1 MDRRNF
7 LKNSTKVGAA
17 LMALSLTPLKAKE
30 KGSSLISLKKDP
42 NKLFNLPNFLEY
54 KVVARN
60 GEIMSDGLQTPPR
73 PDGMAC
79 FQNKDGTI
87 TLIKNHEIGSRR
99 LPSSY
104 DSNLPQSISY
114 DTNFAGVP
122 YTGGTTNLVLD
133 PQSLRK
139 INHYRSLA
147 GTVNNCAGGK
157 TSWGSWISCEET
169 RMEGHGYAFEVY
181 ADKQMSSVRRLNYM
195 GRFNREA
202 VSIYEPNGIVYQ
214 TEDDPSGLF
223 YRFLPSN
230 KKDLTKPGKLQALK
244 IKSQIDPRN
253 QKNNIKMGS
262 RFEVEWVD
270 IQDFDAKEQTTKQQ
284 GLIQG
289 ASPFNGSEGII
300 TDKDSVFFTCKDGG
314 FKEYGQIFRYYP
326 SKYEGT
332 KEEESA
338 PGVIELYYESNSKN
352 EYWGGDNIVISP
364 WGDLIICED
373 NGSRGCKLL
382 GIDPRGNLYAIG
394 QVVDS
399 SSEIAGVCFSP
410 DGNTMFLNIQDEGKT
425 IAIYGDWSKIKSL
438 KA

>member
-7 LKNSTKVGAA
+7 IKNSSKTGIA
-17 LMALSLTPLKAKE
+17 LMALSLIPLKAAQKY
-30 KGSSLISLKKDP
+30 KSLSSLKKDP
-42 NKLFNLPNFLEY
+42 DKLFNLPDFLEY
-54 KVVARN
+54 KIVARN
-60 GEIMSDGLQTPPR
+60 GEEMSDGLQTPPR

-79 FQNKDGTI
+79 FQNNDGTI

-104 DSNLPQSISY
+104 DSNLPKSISY

-133 PQSLRK
+133 PKSLKR
-139 INHYRSLA
+139 IDHYRSLA
-147 GTVNNCAGGK
+147 GTINNCAGGR

-169 RMEGHGYAFEVY
+169 RMDDHGYAFEVY
-181 ADKQMSSVRRLNYM
+181 ADKKPNSVRRLDYM

-214 TEDDPSGLF
+214 TEDDSSGLF
-223 YRFLPSN
+223 YRFLPSDP
-230 KKDLTKPGKLQALK
+230 KDLAQPGKLQALK

-253 QKNNIKMGS
+253 PKNNITTGS

-270 IQDFDAKEQTTKQQ
+270 IVDFHAKKNTTKYQ
-284 GLIQG
+284 GSIQG

-300 TDKDSVFFTCKDGG
+300 TDKKSVFFTCKDGG
-314 FKEYGQIFRYYP
+314 YKEHGQIFRYYP

-332 KEEESA
+332 AKEVEQ
-338 PGVIELYYESNSKN
+338 PGILELFYESKN
-352 EYWGGDNIVISP
+352 KDEYWGGDNIVIAP

-382 GIDPRGNLYAIG
+382 GINNHGSIYVIG
-394 QVVDS
+394 QVEDS

-410 DGNTMFLNIQDEGKT
+410 DGKNMFLNIQDEGRT
-425 IAIYGDWSKIKSL
+425 IAIFGDWKKIQTL
-438 KA
+438 Y

>member
-7 LKNSTKVGAA
+7 IKNSSKTGIA
-17 LMALSLTPLKAKE
+17 LMALSLLPLKAAE
-30 KGSSLISLKKDP
+30 KYKSLSSLKKDP
-42 NKLFNLPNFLEY
+42 DKLFNLPDFLEY
-54 KVVARN
+54 KIVARN
-60 GEIMSDGLQTPPR
+60 GEMMSDGLQTPPR

-79 FQNKDGTI
+79 FQNNDGTI

-104 DSNLPQSISY
+104 DSNLPKSISY

-133 PQSLRK
+133 PKSLKR
-139 INHYRSLA
+139 IDHYRSLA
-147 GTVNNCAGGK
+147 GTINNCAGGR

-169 RMEGHGYAFEVY
+169 RMDDHGYAFEVY
-181 ADKQMSSVRRLNYM
+181 ADKKPNSVRRLDYM

-214 TEDDPSGLF
+214 TEDDSSGLF
-223 YRFLPSN
+223 YRFLPSDP
-230 KKDLTKPGKLQALK
+230 KDLAQPGKLQALK

-253 QKNNIKMGS
+253 PKNNITTGS

-270 IQDFDAKEQTTKQQ
+270 IVDFHAKKNTTKYQ
-284 GLIQG
+284 GSIQG

-300 TDKDSVFFTCKDGG
+300 TDKKSVFFTCKDGG
-314 FKEYGQIFRYYP
+314 YKEHGQIFRYYP

-332 KEEESA
+332 AKEVEQ
-338 PGVIELYYESNSKN
+338 PGILELFYESKN
-352 EYWGGDNIVISP
+352 KDEYWGGDNIVIAP

-382 GIDPRGNLYAIG
+382 GINNHGSIYVIG
-394 QVVDS
+394 QVEDS

-410 DGNTMFLNIQDEGKT
+410 DGKNMFLNIQDEGRT
-425 IAIYGDWSKIKSL
+425 IAIFGDWKKIQTL
-438 KA
+438 Y

>member
-1 MDRRNF
+1 MNRRNF
-7 LKNSTKVGAA
+7 IKNSSKTGIA
-17 LMALSLTPLKAKE
+17 LMALSIMPLKAAE
-30 KGSSLISLKKDP
+30 KYKSLSSLKKDP
-42 NKLFNLPNFLEY
+42 NKLFNLPDFLEY
-54 KVVARN
+54 KIVARN
-60 GEIMSDGLQTPPR
+60 GEMMSDGLQTPPR

-79 FQNKDGTI
+79 FQNNNGTI

-104 DSNLPQSISY
+104 DSNLPKSISY

-133 PQSLRK
+133 PKSLKR
-139 INHYRSLA
+139 IDHYRSLA
-147 GTVNNCAGGK
+147 GTINNCAGGR

-169 RMEGHGYAFEVY
+169 RMDDHGYAFEVY
-181 ADKQMSSVRRLNYM
+181 ADKKPNSVRRLDYM

-214 TEDDPSGLF
+214 TEDDSSGLF
-223 YRFLPSN
+223 YRFLPSDP
-230 KKDLTKPGKLQALK
+230 KDLAQPGKLQALK

-253 QKNNIKMGS
+253 PKNNITTGS

-270 IQDFDAKEQTTKQQ
+270 IVDFHAKKNTTKYQ
-284 GLIQG
+284 GSIQG

-300 TDKDSVFFTCKDGG
+300 TDKKSVFFTCKDGG
-314 FKEYGQIFRYYP
+314 YMEHGQIFRYYP

-332 KEEESA
+332 AEEVEQ
-338 PGVIELYYESNSKN
+338 PGILELFYESKN
-352 EYWGGDNIVISP
+352 KDEYWGGDNIVIAP

-382 GIDPRGNLYAIG
+382 GINNHGSIYVIG
-394 QVVDS
+394 QVEDS

-410 DGNTMFLNIQDEGKT
+410 DGKNMFLNIQDEGRT
-425 IAIYGDWSKIKSL
+425 IAIYGDWKKINSL
-438 KA
+438 Y

>member
-1 MDRRNF
+1 MNRRNF
-7 LKNSTKVGAA
+7 IKNSTKAGAA
-17 LMALSLTPLKAKE
+17 LMALSLTPLKANE
-30 KGSSLISLKKDP
+30 KSKSLISLKKDP
-42 NKLFNLPNFLEY
+42 NKLFNLPNFLDY
-54 KVVARN
+54 KIVARS
-60 GEIMSDGLQTPPR
+60 GEVMSDGLQTPPR

-104 DSNLPQSISY
+104 DSNLPKSISY

-133 PQSLRK
+133 PQSLKR
-139 INHYRSLA
+139 IDHYRSLA

-169 RMEGHGYAFEVY
+169 RMDGHGYAFEVF
-181 ADKQMSSVRRLNYM
+181 ADKKMSSVRRLNYM

-202 VSIYEPNGIVYQ
+202 VSIYEPYGIVYQ

-223 YRFLPSN
+223 YRFIPSD

-244 IKSQIDPRN
+244 IKTQIDPRN
-253 QKNNIKMGS
+253 LKNNIKMKS
-262 RFEVEWVD
+262 KFEVEWVD
-270 IQDFDAKEQTTKQQ
+270 IKDFDAKELTTKEQ

-300 TDKDSVFFTCKDGG
+300 TDKNSVFFTCKDGG

-326 SKYEGT
+326 SKFEGT
-332 KEEESA
+332 KEEENS
-338 PGVIELYYESNSKN
+338 PGVIELYYESKSKN
-352 EYWGGDNIVISP
+352 EYWGGDNIVIAP

-382 GIDPRGNLYAIG
+382 GINSKGHLYAIG

-425 IAIYGDWSKIKSL
+425 IAIFGDWSKINSL
-438 KA
+438 IA

>member
-1 MDRRNF
+1 MNRRNF
-7 LKNSTKVGAA
+7 IKNSTKAGAA
-17 LMALSLTPLKAKE
+17 LMALSLMPLKANE
-30 KGSSLISLKKDP
+30 KSKSLIGLKKDP
-42 NKLFNLPNFLEY
+42 NKLFNLPNFLDY
-54 KVVARN
+54 KIVARN
-60 GEIMSDGLQTPPR
+60 GEVMSDGLQTPPR

-104 DSNLPQSISY
+104 DSNLPKSISY

-133 PQSLRK
+133 PQSLKR
-139 INHYRSLA
+139 IDHYRSLA

-169 RMEGHGYAFEVY
+169 RMDDHGYAFEVF
-181 ADKQMSSVRRLNYM
+181 ADKKMSSVRRLNYM

-214 TEDDPSGLF
+214 TEDDSSGLF
-223 YRFLPSN
+223 YRFIPSD

-253 QKNNIKMGS
+253 LTNNIKMGS
-262 RFEVEWVD
+262 KFEVEWVD
-270 IQDFDAKEQTTKQQ
+270 IRDFDAKELTTKQQ

-300 TDKDSVFFTCKDGG
+300 TDKNSVFFTCKDGG

-326 SKYEGT
+326 SKFEGA
-332 KEEESA
+332 KEEENS
-338 PGVIELYYESNSKN
+338 PGVIELYYESKSKN
-352 EYWGGDNIVISP
+352 EYWGGDNIVIAP

-382 GIDPRGNLYAIG
+382 GINSKGHLYAIG

-425 IAIYGDWSKIKSL
+425 IAIFGDWSKINSL
-438 KA
+438 IA

>member
-7 LKNSTKVGAA
+7 IKNSSKTGIA
-17 LMALSLTPLKAKE
+17 LMALSLIPLKAAE
-30 KGSSLISLKKDP
+30 KHKSLSSLKKDP
-42 NKLFNLPNFLEY
+42 DKLFNLPDFLEY
-54 KVVARN
+54 KIVARN
-60 GEIMSDGLQTPPR
+60 GEVMSDGLQTPPR

-79 FQNKDGTI
+79 FQNNDGTI

-104 DSNLPQSISY
+104 DSNLPKSISY

-133 PQSLRK
+133 PKSLKR
-139 INHYRSLA
+139 IDHYRSLA
-147 GTVNNCAGGK
+147 GTINNCAGGR

-169 RMEGHGYAFEVY
+169 RMDDHGYAFEVY
-181 ADKQMSSVRRLNYM
+181 ADKKPNSVRRLDYM

-214 TEDDPSGLF
+214 TEDDSSGLF
-223 YRFLPSN
+223 YRFLPSDP
-230 KKDLTKPGKLQALK
+230 KDLAQPGKLQALK

-253 QKNNIKMGS
+253 PKNNITTGS

-270 IQDFDAKEQTTKQQ
+270 IVDFHAKKNTTKYQ
-284 GLIQG
+284 GSIQG

-300 TDKDSVFFTCKDGG
+300 TDKKSVFFTCKDGG
-314 FKEYGQIFRYYP
+314 YKEHGQIFRYYP

-332 KEEESA
+332 AKEVEQ
-338 PGVIELYYESNSKN
+338 PGILELFYESKN
-352 EYWGGDNIVISP
+352 KDEYWGGDNIVIAP

-382 GIDPRGNLYAIG
+382 GINNHGSIYVIG
-394 QVVDS
+394 QVEDS

-410 DGNTMFLNIQDEGKT
+410 DGKNMFLNIQDEGRT
-425 IAIYGDWSKIKSL
+425 IAIFGDWKKIQTL
-438 KA
+438 Y

>member
-7 LKNSTKVGAA
+7 IKNSSKTGIA
-17 LMALSLTPLKAKE
+17 LMALSLIPLKAAE
-30 KGSSLISLKKDP
+30 KHKSLSSLKKDP
-42 NKLFNLPNFLEY
+42 DKLFNLPDFLEY
-54 KVVARN
+54 KIVARN
-60 GEIMSDGLQTPPR
+60 GEEMSDGLQTPPR

-79 FQNKDGTI
+79 FQNNDGTI

-104 DSNLPQSISY
+104 DSNLPKSISY

-133 PQSLRK
+133 PKSLKR
-139 INHYRSLA
+139 IDHYRSLA
-147 GTVNNCAGGK
+147 GTINNCAGGR

-169 RMEGHGYAFEVY
+169 RMDDHGYAFEVY
-181 ADKQMSSVRRLNYM
+181 ADKKPNSVRRLDYM

-214 TEDDPSGLF
+214 TEDDSSGLF
-223 YRFLPSN
+223 YRFLPSDP
-230 KKDLTKPGKLQALK
+230 KDLAQPGKLQALK

-253 QKNNIKMGS
+253 PKNNITTGS

-270 IQDFDAKEQTTKQQ
+270 IVDFHAKKNTTKYQ
-284 GLIQG
+284 GSIQG

-300 TDKDSVFFTCKDGG
+300 TDKKSVFFTCKDGG
-314 FKEYGQIFRYYP
+314 YKEHGQIFRYYP

-332 KEEESA
+332 AKEVEQ
-338 PGVIELYYESNSKN
+338 PGILELFYESKN
-352 EYWGGDNIVISP
+352 KDEYWGGDNIVIAP

-382 GIDPRGNLYAIG
+382 GINNHGSIYVIG
-394 QVVDS
+394 QVEDS

-410 DGNTMFLNIQDEGKT
+410 DGKNMFLNIQDEGRT
-425 IAIYGDWSKIKSL
+425 IAIFGDWKKIQTL
-438 KA
+438 Y

>member
-7 LKNSTKVGAA
+7 IKNSSKTGIA
-17 LMALSLTPLKAKE
+17 LMALSLIPLKAAQKY
-30 KGSSLISLKKDP
+30 KSLSSLKKDP
-42 NKLFNLPNFLEY
+42 DKLFNLPDFLEY
-54 KVVARN
+54 KIVARN
-60 GEIMSDGLQTPPR
+60 GEVMSDGLQTPPR

-79 FQNKDGTI
+79 FQNNDGTI

-104 DSNLPQSISY
+104 DSNLPKSISY

-133 PQSLRK
+133 PKSLKR
-139 INHYRSLA
+139 IDHYRSLA
-147 GTVNNCAGGK
+147 GTINNCAGGR

-169 RMEGHGYAFEVY
+169 RMDDHGYAFEVY
-181 ADKQMSSVRRLNYM
+181 ANKRPNSVRRLDYM

-202 VSIYEPNGIVYQ
+202 VSIYEPTGIVYQ
-214 TEDDPSGLF
+214 TEDDSSGLF
-223 YRFLPSN
+223 YRFLPSDP
-230 KKDLTKPGKLQALK
+230 KDLAKPGKLQALK

-253 QKNNIKMGS
+253 PKNNIKTGS
-262 RFEVEWVD
+262 KFEVEWVD
-270 IQDFDAKEQTTKQQ
+270 IDDFHAKKTTTKYQ
-284 GLIQG
+284 GSIQG

-300 TDKDSVFFTCKDGG
+300 TDKKSVFFTCKDGG
-314 FKEYGQIFRYYP
+314 YKEHGQIFRYYP

-332 KEEESA
+332 TKEVEQ
-338 PGVIELYYESNSKN
+338 PGILELFYESKN
-352 EYWGGDNIVISP
+352 KDEYWGGDNIVIAP

-382 GIDPRGNLYAIG
+382 GINNHGSIYVIG
-394 QVVDS
+394 QVEDS

-410 DGNTMFLNIQDEGKT
+410 DGKNMFLNIQDEGRT
-425 IAIYGDWSKIKSL
+425 IAIFGDWKKIQTL
-438 KA
+438 Y

>member
-1 MDRRNF
+1 MNRRNF
-7 LKNSTKVGAA
+7 IKNSTKAGAA
-17 LMALSLTPLKAKE
+17 LMALSLMPLKANE
-30 KGSSLISLKKDP
+30 KSKSLIGLKKDP
-42 NKLFNLPNFLEY
+42 NKLFNLPNFLDY
-54 KVVARN
+54 KIVARN
-60 GEIMSDGLQTPPR
+60 GEVMSDGLQTPPR

-104 DSNLPQSISY
+104 DSNLPKSISY

-133 PQSLRK
+133 PQSLKR
-139 INHYRSLA
+139 IDHYRSLA

-169 RMEGHGYAFEVY
+169 RMDDHGYAFEVF
-181 ADKQMSSVRRLNYM
+181 ADKKMSSVRRLNYM

-214 TEDDPSGLF
+214 TEDDSSGLF
-223 YRFLPSN
+223 YRFIPSD

-253 QKNNIKMGS
+253 LTNNIKMGS
-262 RFEVEWVD
+262 KFEVEWVD
-270 IQDFDAKEQTTKQQ
+270 SRDFDAKELTTKQQ

-300 TDKDSVFFTCKDGG
+300 TDKNSVFFTCKDGG

-326 SKYEGT
+326 SKFEGA
-332 KEEESA
+332 KEEENS
-338 PGVIELYYESNSKN
+338 PGVIELYYESKSKN
-352 EYWGGDNIVISP
+352 EYWGGDNIVIAP

-382 GIDPRGNLYAIG
+382 GINSKGHLYAIG

-425 IAIYGDWSKIKSL
+425 IAIFGDWSKINSL
-438 KA
+438 IA

>member
-7 LKNSTKVGAA
+7 IKNSTKTGIA
-17 LMALSLTPLKAKE
+17 LMALSLMPLKASE
-30 KGSSLISLKKDP
+30 KNQSLINLKKDP
-42 NKLFNLPNFLEY
+42 NKLFNLPDFLDY
-54 KVVARN
+54 KIVARN
-60 GEIMSDGLQTPPR
+60 GEVMSDGLQTPPR

-79 FQNKDGTI
+79 FQNDNGTI

-104 DSNLPQSISY
+104 DSNLPKSISY

-122 YTGGTTNLVLD
+122 YTGGTTSLVLD
-133 PQSLRK
+133 PKSLQ
-139 INHYRSLA
+139 IIDHYRSLA
-147 GTVNNCAGGK
+147 GTINNCAGGS

-169 RMEGHGYAFEVY
+169 RMDDHGYAFEVY
-181 ADKQMSSVRRLNYM
+181 ANKKPNSVRRLDYM

-202 VSIYEPNGIVYQ
+202 VAIYDKNGIVYQ
-214 TEDDPSGLF
+214 TEDDEAGLF
-223 YRFLPSN
+223 YRFLPDD
-230 KKDLTKPGKLQALK
+230 KKDLSKSGKLQALK

-253 QKNNIKMGS
+253 QKNLFKQGS
-262 RFEVEWVD
+262 LFEVEWVD
-270 IQDFDAKEQTTKQQ
+270 INDIHAKKSTTKAQ
-284 GLIQG
+284 GLKLG

-300 TDKDSVFFTCKDGG
+300 TDENSVFFTCKDGG

-332 KEEESA
+332 KKEKSA
-338 PGVIELYYESNSKN
+338 PGVIELFYESKSKD
-352 EYWGGDNIVISP
+352 EYWGGDNIVIAP

-382 GIDPRGNLYAIG
+382 GINSEGSLYVIG
-394 QVVDS
+394 QVEDS

-410 DGNTMFLNIQDEGKT
+410 DKNTMFLNIQDEGRT
-425 IAIYGDWSKIKSL
+425 IAIFGDWSKISSL
-438 KA
+438 YI

>member
-1 MDRRNF
+1 MD
-7 LKNSTKVGAA
+7 
-17 LMALSLTPLKAKE
+17 
-30 KGSSLISLKKDP
+30 D
-42 NKLFNLPNFLEY
+42 
-54 KVVARN
+54 
-60 GEIMSDGLQTPPR
+60 
-73 PDGMAC
+73 
-79 FQNKDGTI
+79 
-87 TLIKNHEIGSRR
+87 
-99 LPSSY
+99 
-104 DSNLPQSISY
+104 
-114 DTNFAGVP
+114 
-122 YTGGTTNLVLD
+122 
-133 PQSLRK
+133 
-139 INHYRSLA
+139 
-147 GTVNNCAGGK
+147 
-157 TSWGSWISCEET
+157 
-169 RMEGHGYAFEVY
+169 HGYAFEVY
-181 ADKQMSSVRRLNYM
+181 ANKQMSSVRRLDYM

-214 TEDDPSGLF
+214 TEDDSSGLF

-270 IQDFDAKEQTTKQQ
+270 IQDFDAKEKTTKQQ

-332 KEEESA
+332 KKEERA

>member
-7 LKNSTKVGAA
+7 IKNSSKTGIA
-17 LMALSLTPLKAKE
+17 LMALSLMPLKAAE
-30 KGSSLISLKKDP
+30 KNKSLISLKKDP
-42 NKLFNLPNFLEY
+42 NKLFNLPEFLEY
-54 KVVARN
+54 KIVARN
-60 GEIMSDGLQTPPR
+60 GEMMSDGLQTPPR

-79 FQNKDGTI
+79 FQNNDGTI

-104 DSNLPQSISY
+104 DSNLPKSISY

-122 YTGGTTNLVLD
+122 YTGGTTNLILD
-133 PQSLRK
+133 PKSLK
-139 INHYRSLA
+139 PINHYRSLA
-147 GTVNNCAGGK
+147 GTINNCAGGK

-169 RMEGHGYAFEVY
+169 RMDDHGYAFEVY
-181 ADKQMSSVRRLNYM
+181 ANKRLNSVRRLDYM

-202 VSIYEPNGIVYQ
+202 VSIYEPTGIVYQ
-214 TEDDPSGLF
+214 TEDDSSGLF
-223 YRFLPSN
+223 YRFLPSDP
-230 KKDLTKPGKLQALK
+230 KDLAKPGKLQALK

-253 QKNNIKMGS
+253 PKNNIKTGS

-270 IQDFDAKEQTTKQQ
+270 IEDFHAKKTTTMHQ
-284 GLIQG
+284 GFIQG

-300 TDKDSVFFTCKDGG
+300 TDKESVFFTCKDGG
-314 FKEYGQIFRYYP
+314 FKEHGQIFRYYP

-332 KEEESA
+332 TKEIEQ
-338 PGVIELYYESNSKN
+338 PGVLELFYESKNKN
-352 EYWGGDNIVISP
+352 EYWGGDNIVIAP

-382 GIDPRGNLYAIG
+382 GINKYGKIYVIG
-394 QVVDS
+394 QVEDS

-410 DGNTMFLNIQDEGKT
+410 DGSTMFLNIQDEGRT
-425 IAIYGDWSKIKSL
+425 IAILGDWQKIQNL
-438 KA
+438 Y

>member
-7 LKNSTKVGAA
+7 IKKSTRTGIA
-17 LMALSLTPLKAKE
+17 LMALSMTPAKAKE
-30 KGSSLISLKKDP
+30 KNKSFSGLIKDS
-42 NKLFNLPNFLEY
+42 NKLFNLPDFLEY
-54 KVVARN
+54 KIIARN
-60 GEIMSDGLQTPPR
+60 GEIMSDGLETPPR

-79 FQNKDGTI
+79 FQNKNGTI

-104 DSNLPQSISY
+104 DSSLPKSITY

-133 PQSLRK
+133 PQSLDT
-139 INHYRSLA
+139 ISHYRSLA
-147 GTVNNCAGGK
+147 GTINNCAGGR
-157 TSWGSWISCEET
+157 TNWGSWISCEET
-169 RMEGHGYAFEVY
+169 RMDNHGYAFEVY
-181 ADKQMSSVRRLNYM
+181 ADKELNSVRRLYYM

-202 VSIYEPNGIVYQ
+202 VAIFEANGVVYQ

-230 KKDLTKPGKLQALK
+230 KRDLSKPGKLQALK

-253 QKNNIKMGS
+253 PRNNIKIGS
-262 RFEVEWVD
+262 KFEVEWVD
-270 IQDFDAKEQTTKQQ
+270 IDDVHAKKNMTKEQGSIK
-284 GLIQG
+284 G

-300 TDKDSVFFTCKDGG
+300 TDKNSVFFTCKDGG
-314 FKEYGQIFRYYP
+314 YQENGQVFRYFP

-332 KEEESA
+332 DKEKIQPGILELFYESA
-338 PGVIELYYESNSKN
+338 NKD
-352 EYWGGDNIVISP
+352 EYWGGDNIVIAP

-382 GIDPRGNLYAIG
+382 GINQYGKIYVIG
-394 QVVDS
+394 QVEDS

-410 DGNTMFLNIQDEGKT
+410 DGRTMFLNIQDEGRT
-425 IAIYGDWSKIKSL
+425 IAIFGDWKKIQTL
-438 KA
+438 Y

>member
-1 MDRRNF
+1 MNRRNF
-7 LKNSTKVGAA
+7 IKNSTKAGAA
-17 LMALSLTPLKAKE
+17 LMALSLMPLKANE
-30 KGSSLISLKKDP
+30 KSKSLISLKKDP
-42 NKLFNLPNFLEY
+42 NKLFNLPNFLDY
-54 KVVARN
+54 KIVARS
-60 GEIMSDGLQTPPR
+60 GEVMSDGLQTPPR

-79 FQNKDGTI
+79 FQNNDGTI

-104 DSNLPQSISY
+104 DSNLPKSISY

-133 PQSLRK
+133 PQSLKR
-139 INHYRSLA
+139 IDHYRSLA

-157 TSWGSWISCEET
+157 TSWGSWVSCEET
-169 RMEGHGYAFEVY
+169 RMDGHGYAFEVF
-181 ADKQMSSVRRLNYM
+181 ADKKMSSVRRLNYM

-202 VSIYEPNGIVYQ
+202 VSIYEPYGIVYQ
-214 TEDDPSGLF
+214 TEDDSSGLF
-223 YRFLPSN
+223 YRFIPSD

-244 IKSQIDPRN
+244 IKTQIDPRN
-253 QKNNIKMGS
+253 LKNNIKMKS
-262 RFEVEWVD
+262 KFEVEWVD
-270 IQDFDAKEQTTKQQ
+270 IKDFDAKELTTKEQ

-300 TDKDSVFFTCKDGG
+300 TDKNSVFFTCKDGG

-326 SKYEGT
+326 SKFEGT
-332 KEEESA
+332 KEEENS
-338 PGVIELYYESNSKN
+338 PGVIELYYESKSKN
-352 EYWGGDNIVISP
+352 EYWGGDNIVIAP

-382 GIDPRGNLYAIG
+382 GINSKGHLYAIG

-425 IAIYGDWSKIKSL
+425 IAIFGDWSKINSL
-438 KA
+438 IA